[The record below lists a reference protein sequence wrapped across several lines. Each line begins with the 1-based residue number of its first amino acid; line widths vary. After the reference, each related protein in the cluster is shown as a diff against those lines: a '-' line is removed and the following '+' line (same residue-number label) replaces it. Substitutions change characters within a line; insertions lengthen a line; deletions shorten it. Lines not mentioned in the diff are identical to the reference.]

1 MIDAFDKIN
10 PDELNKIAGDVAL
23 KDLDEPHR
31 KMLNFLMEKLDRTS
45 FEDLLKSINETNNI
59 DEARRLIEIPYG
71 VQAGH

>member
-10 PDELNKIAGDVAL
+10 PDELNKIAGGVAL

-45 FEDLLKSINETNNI
+45 FEDLLKSIN
-59 DEARRLIEIPYG
+59 
-71 VQAGH
+71 